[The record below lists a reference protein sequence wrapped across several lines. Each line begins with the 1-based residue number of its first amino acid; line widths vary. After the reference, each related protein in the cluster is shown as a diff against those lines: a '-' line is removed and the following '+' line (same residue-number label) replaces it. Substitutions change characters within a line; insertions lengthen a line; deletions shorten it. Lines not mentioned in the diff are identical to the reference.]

1 MDREVLRT
9 HSRVRSSSPQDPHS
23 LREAFIRKNQKYI
36 GLLPIRGGG
45 TPQPISFCFF
55 PEENF
60 YCFKMIYML

>member
-36 GLLPIRGGG
+36 GLLPIRGGWV
-45 TPQPISFCFF
+45 PPNQYLSVFF
-55 PEENF
+55 LKKIF
-60 YCFKMIYML
+60 IALK